1 MAPARGQVARRIRGP
16 CPTTEGL
23 FYRSS
28 FAPRLFTV
36 TSLLRLPLLSISSLS
51 SLLPAGRGKNSLV
64 LINTLFGHLAVISL
78 RVFRQALLRWPL
90 LECYTDTRRVLHYNK
105 EVLK

>member
-1 MAPARGQVARRIRGP
+1 MPRDRGTVPSLVRRFS
-16 CPTTEGL
+16 TLTA
-23 FYRSS
+23 S
-28 FAPRLFTV
+28 
-36 TSLLRLPLLSISSLS
+36 SLLRLPLLSISSLS

-90 LECYTDTRRVLHYNK
+90 LELQPESSVTATAFRRSPLG
-105 EVLK
+105 